1 MYSKPSQGNSLHFI
15 VSTAG
20 PLQFFP
26 PQDGSG
32 LLQLLVLSLTQDTE
46 QFPSNQS
53 DHPPST
59 VKPKAFITNYLD
71 IFMFISVYNM
81 LQY

>member
-1 MYSKPSQGNSLHFI
+1 MYSKPSQGSSLHFM

-46 QFPSNQS
+46 QFPTNQS

-59 VKPKAFITNYLD
+59 VKSNVS
-71 IFMFISVYNM
+71 IFYHLAIYQI
-81 LQY
+81 LQMYSR

>member
-1 MYSKPSQGNSLHFI
+1 MYSKPVQGNSLHFL

-59 VKPKAFITNYLD
+59 MKPNNIKCMTTTILTRILRAETLKD
-71 IFMFISVYNM
+71 
-81 LQY
+81 

>member
-1 MYSKPSQGNSLHFI
+1 M
-15 VSTAG
+15 VSTAR

-46 QFPSNQS
+46 QFPTNQF

-59 VKPKAFITNYLD
+59 VKSNKV
-71 IFMFISVYNM
+71 IF
-81 LQY
+81 